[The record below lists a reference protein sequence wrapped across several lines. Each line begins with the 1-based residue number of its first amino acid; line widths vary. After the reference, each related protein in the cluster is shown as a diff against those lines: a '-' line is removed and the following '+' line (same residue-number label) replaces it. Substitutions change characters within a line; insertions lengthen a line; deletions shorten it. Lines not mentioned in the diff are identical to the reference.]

1 MKALSRVTVQLG
13 RGLETAWGNRAR
25 RQVDG
30 AVKNEQGHG
39 EDPGGCVDYQEAKQ
53 NRQRLGCART
63 TEPAE

>member
-30 AVKNEQGHG
+30 AVKKEQGHG
-39 EDPGGCVDYQEAKQ
+39 EDPGG
-53 NRQRLGCART
+53 
-63 TEPAE
+63 